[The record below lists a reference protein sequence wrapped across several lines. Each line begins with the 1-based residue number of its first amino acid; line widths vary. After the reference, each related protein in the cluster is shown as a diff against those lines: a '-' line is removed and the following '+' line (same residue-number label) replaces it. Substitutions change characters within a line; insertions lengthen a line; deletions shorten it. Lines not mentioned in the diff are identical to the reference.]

1 MTLIYYDTQTPKASL
16 YDHMLKIR
24 EVVGNDI
31 LFLPKDFNVLLQAS
45 EEQLLTAKNT
55 IEAALKLKKDN

>member
-1 MTLIYYDTQTPKASL
+1 MTLIYYDAQTPKESL